1 MSVNTHIQEVKFN
14 NWRHGLLD
22 IGGRNRMINFRRTRR
37 TTLKL
42 TEPSFED
49 LYRRIAVAEET
60 ITFKRRV
67 DTGSDVKLAG
77 LFYMLDKVGTPVE
90 LSVGEIGSDLPTEE
104 MGITLKNLRSRAK
117 LSREE
122 QGINTLYLCFGFL
135 EWRRKPSDP
144 PMLSPLVMVPV
155 TVELSSISSPFTI
168 RRIDEDTVL
177 NPTLEHVLSSEYGIG
192 LPDVDAAGDD
202 IEALMAGIEKT
213 VEPLG
218 WRVIREA
225 NLCLLSFLKIVMY
238 KDLAKYREQIFLNPV
253 ISALCGDNSGLSQ
266 IGPQSRVFDHDSVP
280 CEESNLVVN
289 ADASQQD
296 AIALAREG
304 VSFVLQGPPGTGKSQ
319 TITNIIA
326 DALANGKK
334 VLFVSEK
341 MAALSVV
348 YRRLQDVGL
357 EKYCLSLHNYK
368 AEKKGVIQ
376 DLVNTLDA
384 PVRELRPGVSDFLEE
399 MEEERSELNR
409 YFDEMDARR
418 EPLGISIYEAISQV
432 AQMEDTRFYKATELV
447 GNVSDRQLRRRI
459 AALRKL
465 EAFANVYDG
474 DLRKNPWRNTAI
486 TSVTYELRSYIDQ
499 TLSRLGTVVF
509 GADSVMLLAAG
520 ARETLSGSGKAEAGA
535 EAGRQFTWKD
545 YRDQCGALHKAMLF
559 ESLKKLVAERFGSR
573 FVLPKEADGAEK
585 ALGELA
591 AIVGCVDSFN
601 ALTGKKLDYSPESL
615 RQIRGFMEFLC
626 RPHNLPENWM
636 RDCTAD
642 ELRKIASSVRQSQAE
657 LEEWKRRLET
667 EWTEEFLDLDA
678 ARLLHKF
685 RTDYRTVF
693 KWLRQ
698 DYRDDVRLISG
709 TRRGLGGVLND
720 ADCEAALTALKSFQ
734 EMRNRVLEL
743 ERKAARILGTC
754 FRGGETD
761 WNLVGAM
768 IDELAARRE
777 YEKLYGLGEAERNLL
792 GREAGERSEVKIGDR
807 TAREWIS
814 EGGIEFLAGSSV
826 FRENIGAAK
835 APENASAD
843 RAGYGVS
850 SAGSAAK
857 APENASVADEN
868 TAAELFELFEDY
880 LDHEMVERT
889 AQILAEKIGSG
900 EREFKA
906 AFADAMTACDDAAV
920 GDVYFRCLCAW
931 FPGEDLENVPLGV
944 LSDRITACSDPEKLT
959 SWIDYADLLG
969 ACRKEG
975 LEDYIEYVEETGERD
990 IVNVYR
996 KGFLVKWIMECLV
1009 DNGISNLMRFQPLL
1023 HENTIACFKEN
1034 DEKALALA
1042 RARLTQILSG
1052 QKPAGVGRMTGAMD
1066 EIALLRKESE
1076 KRSRVMP
1083 LRKLFKAIPTLL
1095 MKLKPCFMMS
1105 PLSVSYFLDSDLYR
1119 FDLVIFDEASQI
1131 LPEDAIGAI
1140 YRGKQVV
1147 IAGDTRQMPPTNF
1160 FTAVGSSEEFDKDE
1174 EEEILVDADS
1184 ESILDEAGAC
1194 LPACT
1199 LLWHYRSKDES
1210 LIAFSNK
1217 RIYNNRL
1224 ITFPGTGKARDSGL
1238 EYVYVP
1244 GGCYHDRSNVMEARR
1259 CVRLLEEHIK
1269 EHPERSLGIIAFSE
1283 KQQSVIEEAVNDF
1296 RLNNPAYEGFFDEN
1310 KEEPFFVKNLENV
1323 QGDERDTI
1331 MFSICYA
1338 RNSQGKMYMRFG
1350 PLGAAGGERRLNVA
1364 ITRAKYNVKL
1374 VGSILPTD
1382 IDLSRTEAEGVRLL
1396 REYIYYAMQ
1405 NDSGI
1410 LYGTDDKETDNR
1422 FADVVADFIRRSG
1435 FEVRREI
1442 GQSDYKLDIAVLHPD
1457 APGTYMAGIE
1467 CDGENYTMARTA
1479 RDRDV
1484 LRRTV
1489 MKEMGWNLHHVWAFN
1504 WFRNTVQE
1512 KERLLAF
1519 LRDAMKNRTA
1529 PGEDGPKER
1538 DSEENAAGARMG
1550 EDLVIEREAPA
1561 QEQRLEF
1568 ERYRTSDPMK
1578 APDLPGAGIRQ
1589 KLAAKIMY
1597 VMEAEA
1603 PIHKEIF
1610 YKRLAPVFGN
1620 RKVTALVKRSLD
1632 DCVSGLLADR
1642 ITERGEFLYLT
1653 GQADGHFRIRA
1664 RVPADGQ
1671 QPRAIEHICDE
1682 EIKDAIREIVTSALG
1697 LSTQDLIAE
1706 AARSFGYARTSSK
1719 IRERLRDVCSRML
1732 DEGILR
1738 EADGKIC
1745 IRED

>member
-42 TEPSFED
+42 IEPSFED

-177 NPTLEHVLSSEYGIG
+177 NPTLEHVLSSEYGIS

-409 YFDEMDARR
+409 YFDKMDARR

-520 ARETLSGSGKAEAGA
+520 TQESLSGSGKAGAGA
-535 EAGRQFTWKD
+535 EPGRQFTWKD
-545 YRDQCGALHKAMLF
+545 YREQCGALHKAMLF

-601 ALTGKKLDYSPESL
+601 ALTGKNLDYSPESL

-642 ELRKIASSVRQSQAE
+642 ELRKIAASVRQSQAE

-685 RTDYRTVF
+685 RTDYRTMF

-743 ERKAARILGTC
+743 ERKAARILGPC

-777 YEKLYGLGEAERNLL
+777 YEKLYGLGEAERTLL

-814 EGGIEFLAGSSV
+814 DGGIESLAGSSV

-850 SAGSAAK
+850 SAGGAAK
-857 APENASVADEN
+857 ASENSSAADEN

-889 AQILAEKIGSG
+889 ALILAEKIGSG

-959 SWIDYADLLG
+959 SWIDYADLLA

-1224 ITFPGTGKARDSGL
+1224 ITFPGTGKVRDSGL

-1484 LRRTV
+1484 LRGTV
-1489 MKEMGWNLHHVWAFN
+1489 MKEMGWKLHHVWAFN

-1610 YKRLAPVFGN
+1610 YKRLAPVFSN

-1642 ITERGEFLYLT
+1642 ITERGEFLYLIS
-1653 GQADGHFRIRA
+1653 QADGHFRIRA